1 MQKSRNNYLEIGKYM
16 ENQIKCMELYIK
28 PIKMNGKWLGN
39 IQPMCSAPGAFPPGA
54 FFRQKS
60 APFPKKCLFVCFYD
74 KTSLFI
80 IKRPDPGGFARL
92 RAGSPLQQ
100 PSYQLLE
107 KKTLAKSCKRCR

>member
-1 MQKSRNNYLEIGKYM
+1 MV
-16 ENQIKCMELYIK
+16 
-28 PIKMNGKWLGN
+28 GKWLGC

-60 APFPKKCLFVCFYD
+60 APFPKKCLFGCFYD

-92 RAGSPLQQ
+92 RAGRIDKNEHVSIQGEALGGFWYKSKFYGP
-100 PSYQLLE
+100 P
-107 KKTLAKSCKRCR
+107 TLST